1 MTVAE
6 GVDRLAFDGPLL
18 VILGPTATGKT
29 ALALHLAPVLDA
41 EVVSAD
47 SAMVYRHLD
56 IGTAKPTAAE
66 RARVPHHL
74 VDVVDPDQQ
83 FSVAEFK
90 ALARAAIADIRAR
103 GRLPM
108 VVGGTGLYIR
118 ALLQDYPFEQ
128 VAAPPDPE
136 LRRRLEEEARREGS
150 AALHR
155 RLARLD
161 PESASRIHP
170 NDLKRVIRALEVI
183 HRTGQPPSRWRAG
196 TAVDPGPCVL
206 KLGLTCDRQL
216 LYRRIERRTE
226 QQIAAGFVEEVR
238 RLLAMGYPP
247 DAPGL
252 QVLGYRHLVDHVLGR
267 LPLAEAI
274 ARIQRDTRR
283 LAKRQWTWFRR
294 ERGVRWVDVDERPAA
309 ELAAL
314 LAPRLEEFIQRCR
327 IRPRAPG

>member
-1 MTVAE
+1 MSA
-6 GVDRLAFDGPLL
+6 DGPLL

-29 ALALHLAPVLDA
+29 ALALHLAPVLNA

-74 VDVVDPDQQ
+74 VDVVDPDRQ

-90 ALARAAIADIRAR
+90 ALAREAIADIRSR

-118 ALLQDYPFEQ
+118 ALLEDYPFER

-136 LRRRLEEEARREGS
+136 LRRRLAEEARRDGS

-161 PESASRIHP
+161 PESAARIHP
-170 NDLKRVIRALEVI
+170 NDLKRIIRALEVI
-183 HRTGQPPSRWRAG
+183 HQTGQPPSRLGAAAAG
-196 TAVDPGPCVL
+196 TGGACVL
-206 KLGLTCDRQL
+206 KLGLTCDRRL

-226 QQIAAGFVEEVR
+226 EQIAAGFVEEVR

-252 QVLGYRHLVDHVLGR
+252 QVLGYRHLVPHVLGR
-267 LPLAEAI
+267 LSLAEAV

-294 ERGVRWVDVDERPAA
+294 ERGVRWVDVDEIPTA

-314 LAPRLEEFIQRCR
+314 LAPQLEEFTVRCR
-327 IRPRAPG
+327 IRARAPG